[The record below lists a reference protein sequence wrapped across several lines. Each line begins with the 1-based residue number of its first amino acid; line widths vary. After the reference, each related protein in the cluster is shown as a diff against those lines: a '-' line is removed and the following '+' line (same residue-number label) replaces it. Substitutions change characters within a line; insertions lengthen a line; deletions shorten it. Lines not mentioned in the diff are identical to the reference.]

1 MSNTRYIPTIT
12 PAISDDIPE
21 YLRKELDDISATI
34 GNIADGHYDKTY
46 VEPPRPRTGDI
57 RYADGTEWNPGQGA
71 GLYYYDGTRWVLYGN
86 GTQGAG
92 DCGQFVD
99 FNMHTASTINT
110 PTALTWGTTALSQG
124 ISIDDTATS
133 RINFTHTGK
142 YYVSFSA
149 QLHSTNSSAKRMW
162 LFPRI
167 NGVDVTGSTMLHT
180 LKANDARRVVSR
192 DGIFNVTAG
201 DYLEAIFAVDD
212 TGLELDGTAATAF
225 APAAPSVTISI
236 LQISA

>member
-1 MSNTRYIPTIT
+1 MSDIRYTKLPV
-12 PAISDDIPE
+12 PDKPEELSGYLNDELRRISE
-21 YLRKELDDISATI
+21 TVS
-34 GNIADGHYDKTY
+34 NIADGHTDKSY
-46 VEPPRPRTGDI
+46 VSVDKPRTGDK
-57 RYADGTEWNPGQGA
+57 RYADGTNWNPGQGE
-71 GLYYYDGTRWVLYGN
+71 GLYYFDGTVWVLYGN
-86 GTQGAG
+86 GSQGAG

-99 FNMHTASTINT
+99 FNMHTAATINT

-124 ISIDDTATS
+124 ISVDGTVTS

-167 NGVDVTGSTMLHT
+167 NGTDVTGSTMLHT

-192 DGIFNVTAG
+192 DGIFSVTAG

-236 LQISA
+236 SQISA

>member
-1 MSNTRYIPTIT
+1 MSSRYTPT
-12 PAISDDIPE
+12 PVPD
-21 YLRKELDDISATI
+21 
-34 GNIADGHYDKTY
+34 NIEDLKQFLQEEFKSVSNASNNQADGHADKVY
-46 VEPPRPRTGDI
+46 VEPPKPRTGDK
-57 RYADGTEWNPGQGA
+57 RYADGTNWNPGQGE
-71 GLYYYDGTRWVLYGN
+71 GLYYFDGTVWKLYGN
-86 GTQGAG
+86 GAQGAG

-124 ISIDDTATS
+124 ISVDGTVTS

-149 QLHSTNSSAKRMW
+149 QLHSGNSSAKRMW

-167 NGVDVTGSTMLHT
+167 NGTDVTGSTMLHT

-192 DGIFNVTAG
+192 DGIFSVTAG
-201 DYLEAIFAVDD
+201 DYLEAIFVVDD

-225 APAAPSVTISI
+225 APATPSVTLSIS
-236 LQISA
+236 QISA